1 MPILIFVSI
10 FTLNISFLLPTCLN
24 TDKLTLGPAI
34 RLVFS
39 EEKTHV
45 LRLPTCLDIDNLTLG
60 PAIRLL
66 LSEEKKHVLCWGAK
80 PGKIEATY
88 TSIEEA
94 AAWLLA

>member
-1 MPILIFVSI
+1 
-10 FTLNISFLLPTCLN
+10 
-24 TDKLTLGPAI
+24 
-34 RLVFS
+34 
-39 EEKTHV
+39 
-45 LRLPTCLDIDNLTLG
+45 LTLG

-80 PGKIEATY
+80 PEKIEATY